1 MTLALDIAESFRFST
16 LLNPGFLLLLIGV
29 AAVLAAEI
37 CARAPGVMSISTGEV
52 LARVQGKHSRWSRW
66 IPALLRAA
74 GLTLLIIA
82 LARPVG
88 GLEPI
93 QEETETMD
101 IMLALDVSGSMKA
114 LDFTIDGQRRNRLE
128 VSQMVLR
135 DFIEDRRRQSDDATV
150 DRLGLILFAGIAWS
164 TCPLTMDYSIV
175 DRKVEEAYIDTEDPR
190 KQGTAIGSALGLAVS
205 RLRHSD
211 AETRIV
217 VLLTDGRNNTG
228 ELDPITAAHLAADH
242 GIRVYTIGAGSY
254 GEVPIPQRTVFG
266 ERLVPVHIPIDDE
279 TNQKIADITG
289 GRYYRATDTAG
300 LQEAYKEINE
310 LERSEVQVTE
320 YHHTEERFFP
330 YAATGGAILALAL
343 FGRRFWFDPL
353 P

>member
-1 MTLALDIAESFRFST
+1 MIALMDILDLFRFST
-16 LLNPGFLLLLIGV
+16 LMNPGFLFLLIGV
-29 AAVLAAEI
+29 AALLAAEVS
-37 CARAPGVMSISTGEV
+37 ARAPGVMSISTGEV

-66 IPALLRAA
+66 VPALLRAL

-93 QEETETMD
+93 QEETEVMD
-101 IMLALDVSGSMKA
+101 IMLCLDVSGSMKA
-114 LDFTIDGQRRNRLE
+114 LDFSIEGQRRNRLE

-135 DFIEDRRRQSDDATV
+135 EFIDDRRNQGGDATT
-150 DRLGLILFAGIAWS
+150 DRVGLILFAGIAWS

-175 DRKVEEAYIDTEDPR
+175 ERKVDDAYIDTEDPR

-228 ELDPITAAHLAADH
+228 ELGPITAAHLAADH

-254 GEVPIPQRTVFG
+254 GEAPIPQRTVFG

-279 TNQKIADITG
+279 TLQEIADITG

-300 LQEAYKEINE
+300 LQEAYEEINE
-310 LERSEVQVTE
+310 LERSEVEVSE
-320 YHHTEERFFP
+320 YYHTEELFFP
-330 YAATGGAILALAL
+330 YAATGAAILALAL